1 MAEGNRVTING
12 DASLAALSGR
22 AVRRG
27 ARGARGQNPLGTLT
41 AAPRAR
47 ATSVDVRPRD
57 AALAEPSRVP
67 CRAASSTRFQ
77 DAIEH
82 VARHPAAV
90 VMPEG
95 KLVEV

>member
-1 MAEGNRVTING
+1 MRGVSVARC
-12 DASLAALSGR
+12 ASR
-22 AVRRG
+22 WRVRRG
-27 ARGARGQNPLGTLT
+27 ARGARDQNPLRTLI

-57 AALAEPSRVP
+57 AALAEPSRDL

-95 KLVEV
+95 KLVEVQREIVLR